1 MERVSIA
8 LMSGSPPSICLGETM
23 PQFIAPTSTSNG
35 SRAEQLSS
43 DLISVGRQRLD
54 AGDVPGAK
62 RLFLRA
68 EILRPLSASAQEGLS
83 RVERRLGNLR
93 GALNHAQGAL
103 HSDPE
108 CTEARLVAIW
118 AYKGLGD
125 AQAAMEHLRDLL
137 GRQPELPRA
146 LYLLAHDGGLEDEGR
161 LTEKLKDQS
170 LAPADRR
177 MLTLALANVIEH
189 TGNSDR
195 SVEMAHDAHAEE
207 VFEYHPEF
215 ERELLRSMQEQVPPG
230 SLGGGGGDAK
240 ARPIFIVGSPHAG
253 SSLVERALTPDNK
266 VYRTGPTRAL
276 EQLCGNLPRCVGQPY
291 PRSVVALDAHTASVL
306 AGRYRSCAGLPKG
319 VQYWTDRCPESVLYL
334 PLALR
339 LFPGAQIV
347 HVTRDPE
354 TAAHDCELTCFD
366 GIEAP
371 YARHADDYLT
381 HQAFEVEL
389 MDLYREILPTP
400 ILHVRYEDLV
410 DSSQDVGADLH
421 RTLDLDAEHSPEAA

>member
-1 MERVSIA
+1 
-8 LMSGSPPSICLGETM
+8 M
-23 PQFIAPTSTSNG
+23 PKFIASTTITKG
-35 SRAEQLSS
+35 SRAAQLSA
-43 DLISVGRQRLD
+43 DLISAGRQRLG

-68 EILRPLSASAQEGLS
+68 EILCPESASAQEGLS

-93 GALNHAQGAL
+93 GARAHAESAL

-125 AQAAMEHLRDLL
+125 ANAAMGHLQDLL
-137 GRQPELPRA
+137 ERQPDLPRA
-146 LYLLAHDGGLEDEGR
+146 LYLLAHDGGLEDEER
-161 LTEKLKDQS
+161 LTEKLKDES

-189 TGNSDR
+189 AGNAGR
-195 SVEMAHDAHAEE
+195 SVAVAHDAHAAE
-207 VFEYHPEF
+207 VFEYHPEY
-215 ERELLRSMQEQVPPG
+215 ERELLRSMQEQIEPG
-230 SLGGGGGDAK
+230 SLGGGGGDAQ

-253 SSLVERALTPDNK
+253 SSLVERALTPDDNI
-266 VYRTGPTRAL
+266 YRTGPTRAL
-276 EQLCGNLPRCVGQPY
+276 EQLCGNLPRCVGAPY
-291 PRSVVALDAHTASVL
+291 PRSVLALDAHTASVL
-306 AGRYRSCAGLPKG
+306 AGRYRSCAGLPSET
-319 VQYWTDRCPESVLYL
+319 QCWTDRCPESVLYL
-334 PLALR
+334 PLAMR
-339 LFPGAQIV
+339 LFPGAQVV

-371 YARHADDYLT
+371 YARNADDYLM

-389 MDLYREILPTP
+389 MDLYRKILPTR
-400 ILHVRYEDLV
+400 IVHVRYEDLV
-410 DSSQDVGADLH
+410 DMSQDVGSDL
-421 RTLDLDAEHSPEAA
+421 RQSLGLNVEQGPEAA